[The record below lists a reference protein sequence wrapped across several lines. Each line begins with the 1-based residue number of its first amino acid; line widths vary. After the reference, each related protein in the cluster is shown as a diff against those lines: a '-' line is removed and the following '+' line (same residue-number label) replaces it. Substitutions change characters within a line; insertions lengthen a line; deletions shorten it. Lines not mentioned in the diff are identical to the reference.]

1 MLEVA
6 RSTVC
11 FLRTIWYCLHLLN
24 RLFNMHCI
32 GFQLR
37 TLLPLLTTALSRSKD
52 RGLTKVVAGRQVRQ
66 PVFHASSA
74 ACLLCRLAVSVRA
87 PAKLFLGFRPAE
99 ADFSC
104 FCAEI
109 TRDTNV
115 PLRGSLPSSQL
126 SCSGIPLDMMLVGL
140 EDICPGKASVL
151 TTICPGARRHPS

>member
-37 TLLPLLTTALSRSKD
+37 TLLPLLTTALSRS
-52 RGLTKVVAGRQVRQ
+52 
-66 PVFHASSA
+66 
-74 ACLLCRLAVSVRA
+74 VSVRA